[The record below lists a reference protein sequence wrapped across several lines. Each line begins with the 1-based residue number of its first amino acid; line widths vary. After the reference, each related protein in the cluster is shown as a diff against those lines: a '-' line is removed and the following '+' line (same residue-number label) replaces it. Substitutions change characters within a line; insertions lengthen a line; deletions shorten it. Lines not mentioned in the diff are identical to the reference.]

1 MTKKVRIIPPTI
13 DRYTSSPID
22 DPRLRRVAAYAR
34 VSTDMLEQITSYE
47 AQIDYYTKY
56 IKEHEGWEF
65 VKVYTDEGITG
76 TSTKKRDGFNEMIR
90 DALDGKIDLIV
101 TKSVSRFARNTVDS
115 LTTIQKLRDHNVE
128 CYFEKENVYT
138 FDSKGDLLLTFMSGL
153 AQEEA
158 RNISENTTWGQR
170 KRFADGDVTLAYS
183 RFLGYDKGADGKL
196 VINEEQAALVRRIY
210 KMYLHG
216 YSFSGIARKFTEE
229 GIPTVTG
236 KKQWHDNNIKS
247 ILTNEKYKGDAL
259 LQKSYTVDFLTKKV
273 KKNNGEVQQ
282 YYIENDHE
290 AIIPA
295 DTFDAVQRLVE
306 SGRNGINNRNSKYVL
321 SGKVFCGECGSV
333 FGSKV
338 WHSNDKYRRK
348 IWRCNGQFKNKRKC
362 TTPHFT
368 EDELKDAFVG
378 AVNKLLPMREQLRA
392 EFKASEALYNT
403 AELQE
408 ALEQMEEKLDEL
420 TEKMNSYIERNA
432 RLACDQTVFKAEY
445 AMLER
450 KYRDIKHKVD
460 ATADEIARRRIT
472 KSRISD
478 ILQMLDGMETEITEF
493 DNELFIMLVD
503 RITVYAKDDVRVRFI
518 NGTEI
523 RVDMEM

>member
-22 DPRLRRVAAYAR
+22 EPRLRRVAAYAR
-34 VSTDMLEQITSYE
+34 VSTDMLEQLTSYE

-183 RFLGYDKGADGKL
+183 RFLGYDKGTDGKL
-196 VINEEQAALVRRIY
+196 VINEKQAALVRRIY

-216 YSFSGIARKFTEE
+216 YSFCGIARKLTEE

-236 KKQWHDNNIKS
+236 KKQWHDNIIKS

-290 AIIPA
+290 AIIPV

-338 WHSNDKYRRK
+338 WH
-348 IWRCNGQFKNKRKC
+348 
-362 TTPHFT
+362 
-368 EDELKDAFVG
+368 
-378 AVNKLLPMREQLRA
+378 
-392 EFKASEALYNT
+392 
-403 AELQE
+403 
-408 ALEQMEEKLDEL
+408 
-420 TEKMNSYIERNA
+420 
-432 RLACDQTVFKAEY
+432 
-445 AMLER
+445 
-450 KYRDIKHKVD
+450 
-460 ATADEIARRRIT
+460 
-472 KSRISD
+472 
-478 ILQMLDGMETEITEF
+478 
-493 DNELFIMLVD
+493 
-503 RITVYAKDDVRVRFI
+503 
-518 NGTEI
+518 
-523 RVDMEM
+523 

>member
-1 MTKKVRIIPPTI
+1 MPRKVRIIPPTI

-22 DPRLRRVAAYAR
+22 EPRLRRVAAYAR
-34 VSTDMLEQITSYE
+34 VSTDMLEQLTSYE

-56 IKEHEGWEF
+56 INEHEGWEF

-138 FDSKGDLLLTFMSGL
+138 FDSKGDLLITFMSGL

-216 YSFSGIARKFTEE
+216 YSFCGIARKLTEE

-236 KKQWHDNNIKS
+236 KKQWHDNIIKS

-259 LQKSYTVDFLTKKV
+259 LQKNYTVDFLTKKK

-282 YYIENDHE
+282 YYIEGDHE
-290 AIIPA
+290 AIIPPE
-295 DTFDAVQRLVE
+295 TFDAVQRMIAKGNDKKVF
-306 SGRNGINNRNSKYVL
+306 RNSRRVMA
-321 SGKVFCGECGSV
+321 GRVFCGDCGGV
-333 FGSKV
+333 IGSKV
-338 WHSNDKYRRK
+338 WHSNDKYRRV
-348 IWRCNGQFKNKRKC
+348 IWQCNKKFRNNTKC
-362 TTPHFT
+362 STPRLT
-368 EDELKDAFVG
+368 ETELHEAFIS
-378 AVNKLLPMREQLRA
+378 AVNKLLPQRKVLRA
-392 EFKASEALYNT
+392 EFESMKPQLDT
-403 AELQE
+403 AELQNKL
-408 ALEQMEEKLDEL
+408 AVYKARLDE
-420 TEKMNSYIERNA
+420 EAGIINEYIERNA
-432 RLACDQTVFKAEY
+432 RIALNQNEFNAEY
-445 AMLER
+445 AKLEKR
-450 KYRDIKHKVD
+450 YSKIQDKVNI
-460 ATADEIARRRIT
+460 TSDEIAARQIR
-472 KSRISD
+472 KSRIGD
-478 ILQMLDGMETEITEF
+478 FLKKLDSIKSEITEF
-493 DNELFIMLVD
+493 DDELFITLID
-503 RITVYAKDDVRVRFI
+503 KITVYAKDDIRVFFI
-518 NGTEI
+518 NGTEVHI
-523 RVDMEM
+523 